1 MIKSEEMDDIPEY
14 STAALNVLKYFH
26 DCDVIIFVEGDDDIL
41 FWDVISNKAGITTSK
56 IESAGGK
63 NELIKKMQKIINE
76 NAQIIVACDLDHAPF
91 LDNIISHK
99 QIVRTYG
106 YSIENSMYC
115 PASVLKII
123 KKLSRTIIK
132 SDSCSSEWLQNFVE
146 NARRLLIYDIANHK
160 YQKGISV
167 LGDNCSRFLKSNKSI
182 YLSDK
187 KIKQFLKSIQ
197 HHFTDE
203 EIIKCE
209 ELVRKDSRELRHLIK
224 GHFLTNVIINII
236 KKRVFDL
243 SSRKPNLFT
252 PEHLFTETVD
262 CCIDCNPSE
271 CDELL
276 YMVNSMNKAYKEIQ
290 NRQQRH

>member
-1 MIKSEEMDDIPEY
+1 MINSQEMDDIPEY
-14 STAALNVLKYFH
+14 SAAALNVLKYFH

-76 NAQIIVACDLDHAPF
+76 NAQIIVACDLDHSPF
-91 LDNIISHK
+91 LENVFDHK

-123 KKLSRTIIK
+123 RKLSRTIIK
-132 SDSCSSEWLQNFVE
+132 SDSCSTEWLQNFVE

-167 LGDNCSRFLKSNKSI
+167 LGDNCTRFLRSNRSVL
-182 YLSDK
+182 LSDK

-197 HHFTDE
+197 HYFTNA
-203 EIIKCE
+203 EILKCE

-224 GHFLTNVIINII
+224 GHFLTNVVINIV
-236 KKRVFDL
+236 KKRVFEL
-243 SSRKPNLFT
+243 SRRKLT
-252 PEHLFTETVD
+252 LLTTEHLYTETVD
-262 CCIDCNPSE
+262 CCSNCKPSQCN
-271 CDELL
+271 ELS
-276 YMVNSMNKAYKEIQ
+276 YMVNSIKGAYNEVQ
-290 NRQQRH
+290 NRQQQH